1 MGRPARKDEL
11 REGFEGLP
19 EVGAL
24 IDPALPVNVSEV
36 PPPLPAFRQTA
47 RWRWLIHLLVIGVYP
62 ALGLI
67 FRLDKGHFAHGPALS
82 GNVSGLLQVSG
93 LELLL
98 FSIFFALACL
108 ISRASREQLMLI
120 WRPGWW
126 VAPLGVAY
134 SIAIRLGLVVVAV
147 IFIAVLAAT
156 QTVKPEQVQ
165 EYVNA
170 NRPDVESLVSVP
182 ALRNNPAYFWLT
194 ITLVSFIVAGVREE
208 MWRSGTLA
216 AMRVLWP
223 RMFGSRPGQ
232 CVAVAIIAIAF
243 GAMHIRMGILAAVA
257 AGILGLFL
265 GLIIVFHRSIWPA
278 VIAHGLFD
286 ATSMA
291 VLPWWIEQARH
302 LH

>member
-1 MGRPARKDEL
+1 
-11 REGFEGLP
+11 
-19 EVGAL
+19 
-24 IDPALPVNVSEV
+24 
-36 PPPLPAFRQTA
+36 
-47 RWRWLIHLLVIGVYP
+47 
-62 ALGLI
+62 
-67 FRLDKGHFAHGPALS
+67 
-82 GNVSGLLQVSG
+82 
-93 LELLL
+93 
-98 FSIFFALACL
+98 
-108 ISRASREQLMLI
+108 MLI

-126 VAPLGVAY
+126 VGPLGVAY

-147 IFIAVLAAT
+147 VVIAMLAAT

-182 ALRNNPAYFWLT
+182 ALRDNPAYFWLT
-194 ITLVSFIVAGVREE
+194 ITLVSFIVAGLREE

-243 GAMHIRMGILAAVA
+243 GTMHIRMGILAAVA

-291 VLPWWIEQARH
+291 VLPWWIEKARH
-302 LH
+302 FH